1 MKKSIKSF
9 FGNPSTWLELCF
21 IYAAVGIAV
30 ALKASW
36 KLMLVCAVLSGSIG
50 LFSFGRLV
58 RPVKRLLRSEKHI
71 RKRLKSI
78 GKTGDVSRLYRMLDT
93 EILPEI
99 RKFLPDKV
107 YKYYSLGDDLD
118 KNKQKLEAVRKN
130 QIWSS
135 LCSEFNDPY
144 ECQYMYLNESDL
156 KEMGLPQEGKTLW
169 DKIMEEIRQ
178 RITTICFT
186 QNPNDMPMWAH
197 YANEHKGFCVE
208 YTVDDPKNLY
218 PVFYVDKRLKAQ
230 ALFVNLVNAFFGLDV
245 PVDERSTLLRFIML
259 MSAFKDR
266 SWSSENEIRAIFL
279 NSKSDVSNKGK
290 LFSCEEIGI
299 HPVKIYI
306 GAKCTEDNGQA
317 LLSVSETLKIECER
331 CVLSS
336 DESFSVIGGST

>member
-9 FGNPSTWLELCF
+9 FGNPSTWLDLCF
-21 IYAAVGIAV
+21 TYAWVGVAV
-30 ALKASW
+30 ALNVSW
-36 KLMLVCAVLSGSIG
+36 KLMLICAVVSGGIW

-58 RPVKRLLRSEKHI
+58 RPVKQLLRSEKRI

-78 GKTGDVSRLYRMLDT
+78 GKTGDVSRLCRMLDT

-99 RKFLPDKV
+99 RKVLPEKM
-107 YKYYSLGDDLD
+107 YKYYSLGDDFE
-118 KNKQKLEAVRKN
+118 KNKQKLEAVRN
-130 QIWSS
+130 NRIWSS
-135 LCSEFNDPY
+135 LYSEFNDPY

-156 KEMGLPQEGKTLW
+156 EELGLPQEGKMLW

-208 YTVDDPKNLY
+208 YTVDNPKNLY

-230 ALFVNLVNAFFGLDV
+230 ALFINLIYAFFNLDA
-245 PVDERSTLLRFIML
+245 PLDERSVLLKFIML
-259 MSAFKDR
+259 MSAFKDK

-279 NSKSDVSNKGK
+279 NLKADINNKGK
-290 LFSCEEIGI
+290 LFSCEDIGI
-299 HPVKIYI
+299 HPTKIYI
-306 GAKCTEDNGQA
+306 GTKCTEDNSQA
-317 LLSVSETLKIECER
+317 LFSISETLKIECER

-336 DESFSVIGGST
+336 DETFSVIGGST